1 MKMTFISP
9 YLSTD
14 SMGIRIL
21 AALLKKE
28 GHETRI
34 LFMPDRSDQMR
45 RQHMVDV
52 FVYSQEVLDQ
62 VVEGCKGSDLIG
74 ITLMTQYFDA
84 AAQLTAEIKKRL
96 DVPVVWGGI
105 HPTVRPEEC
114 LSHADMVCVGEGE
127 ISIVELM
134 KRMAAGEGIDCVPG
148 IWVRKGDQ
156 IVDNGPAPLVEDLDS
171 LPFPLYNFEDDM
183 LLWGGKFIPFTR
195 EAFYRHLHLYFPAL
209 TDCRD
214 VSYQLI
220 TTRGCP
226 YSCTFCGESPLDEL
240 YGKKQY
246 VRRRSVENIL
256 AEIKW
261 ALEHIGSFGQI
272 CFCDDTFVARPM
284 GELKE
289 FAARYKKEI
298 GLQFYC
304 LVSPANVSEEK
315 LRVLVDAG
323 LTIIGM
329 GIQSGSD
336 RLLREYNRGTFGSMK
351 HVREAIR
358 ILETFSDRLTPY
370 YDFIHEDP
378 YETDK
383 DLLETVALITSL
395 PPKARIR
402 CYSLVP
408 YPATQLYNRVKSDG
422 LIKSD
427 QREIYSRV
435 FGARHKPNY
444 LNFLIDIAQLPIP
457 RRVLKLLIHPYLFAC
472 LGRPIVGRAILEF
485 YIAMKKFKRML
496 MPNMSGL

>member
-1 MKMTFISP
+1 MKVTFISP

-28 GHETRI
+28 GHDTRI

-52 FVYSQEVLDQ
+52 FVYEQDVLDQ
-62 VVEGCKGSDLIG
+62 VIESCKGSDLIG

-84 AAQLTAEIKKRL
+84 AAQLTKEIKKRL
-96 DVPVVWGGI
+96 DVPVIWGGI

-114 LSHADMVCVGEGE
+114 LAHADMVCVGEGE
-127 ISIVELM
+127 ISIVELL
-134 KRMAAGEGIDCVPG
+134 KRMEAGKGFDSVPG
-148 IWVRKGDQ
+148 IWVRNGDL
-156 IVDNGPAPLVEDLDS
+156 VVNNGPAPLVDDLDS
-171 LPFPLYNFEDDM
+171 LPFPLYNFKDDM
-183 LLWGGKFIPFTR
+183 LLWGGKFIQFTR

-220 TTRGCP
+220 STRGCP

-240 YGKKQY
+240 YGKTKY
-246 VRRRSVENIL
+246 VRRRSVENL
-256 AEIKW
+256 LGEIKW
-261 ALEHIGSFGQI
+261 ALDNIGPFGQI

-284 GELKE
+284 SELKE
-289 FAARYKKEI
+289 FAERYKKEI
-298 GLQFYC
+298 GLEFYC

-358 ILETFSDRLTPY
+358 ILDIFSDRLTPY

-378 YETDK
+378 YETDE
-383 DLLETVALITSL
+383 DLLETVSLIASL
-395 PPKARIR
+395 PKKARIR

-408 YPATQLYNRVKSDG
+408 YPATQLYNRVKGDG

-457 RRVLKLLIHPYLFAC
+457 RSMLKLLIHPYLFAC